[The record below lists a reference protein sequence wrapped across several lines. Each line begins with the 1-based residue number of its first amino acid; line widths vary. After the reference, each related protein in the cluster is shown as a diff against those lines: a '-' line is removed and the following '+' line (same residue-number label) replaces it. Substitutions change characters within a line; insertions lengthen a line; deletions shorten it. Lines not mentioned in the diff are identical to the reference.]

1 MSKKRFVSSALA
13 IALAFAGSLG
23 AATSAAAAAT
33 TERLAGPT
41 RYETAVAISQA
52 KVPNAGGAAVIYLAS
67 GEGYPD
73 ALAGGPLAAG
83 ANDRVLLLVTAN
95 SIPTTVDV
103 EIKRLDSAAT
113 KYVVLGGPGT
123 ISATV
128 FSHLDTYEGVAPVR
142 IAGAD
147 RYETAAL
154 ISQHVTGA
162 LSGGSLVVEPPPSG
176 GGTTPVTST
185 GVNYSVFLAS
195 GEVYPDALSG
205 GALAAATSGTS
216 PILLT
221 QAGSLPAATAT
232 ELARL
237 DAGDNAVTSL
247 RVLGGPG
254 SVSAAVVSAVDAQLA
269 SLTAAEME
277 SARLGGKDRYE
288 TSALIAGRFS
298 SASKVYIA
306 SGENYPDALA
316 GVPLAAVLDVPVLLV
331 RKGAVDSTVCAA
343 IRTLAP
349 TTVAAFGGTGS
360 ISDATLAAAAACV
373 GSTDSGTTTPP
384 GEVLNT

>member
-128 FSHLDTYEGVAPVR
+128 FNHLDTYEGVAPVR

-154 ISQHVTGA
+154 ISQHLTGA
-162 LSGGSLVVEPPPSG
+162 LAGGSAVVEPPPSG
-176 GGTTPVTST
+176 GTPTATT

-221 QAGSLPAATAT
+221 QAGTLPAATAT